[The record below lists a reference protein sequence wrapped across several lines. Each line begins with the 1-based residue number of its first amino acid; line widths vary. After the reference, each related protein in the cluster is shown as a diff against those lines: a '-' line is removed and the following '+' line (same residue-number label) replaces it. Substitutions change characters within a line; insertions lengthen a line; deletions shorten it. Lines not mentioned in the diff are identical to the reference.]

1 MGGDFFFVRGI
12 EVIEG
17 IDVIEIIGID
27 RIGDGWWI
35 GFGVE
40 MGWYGTFGAGWCWD
54 RGKSMYLCSRDLGSG
69 GLLKCREF
77 FEMMVDWLDR
87 IEGID
92 LIDGVMEM
100 TIQLLRQ
107 GCS

>member
-1 MGGDFFFVRGI
+1 MIDIIKVI
-12 EVIEG
+12 EVIE
-17 IDVIEIIGID
+17 IIRID
-27 RIGDGWWI
+27 RIGDEWRI
-35 GFGVE
+35 GFGFDME
-40 MGWYGTFGAGWCWD
+40 LYGTFGVGWCWD
-54 RGKSMYLCSRDLGSG
+54 WGKNLYLCSRDLGRG